1 MSILRV
7 HRPFSFLGYIGRFG
21 PFHLSHK
28 LCTMKIYTSA
38 VFCKNIGCFSPT
50 SAVLTQTSAVFV
62 RTSAALTQT
71 SAILTPTSAVLALHR
86 PFSTTSAV
94 LTSAVF
100 DFRHRPFST
109 ILFYMV
115 IVILGDLDN
124 GRSSEALDLMEH
136 WLTMDPM
143 LIIFYRIWTSVM
155 SVYIRFYGSPQNRN
169 TYQCFECSNFLPVLE
184 TR

>member
-7 HRPFSFLGYIGRFG
+7 HRPFSYLGDIGLFR

-71 SAILTPTSAVLALHR
+71 SAVLTPTSAVLALHR
-86 PFSTTSAV
+86 PFSI
-94 LTSAVF
+94 F
-100 DFRHRPFST
+100 DFDRFRPYSLEHKTKEQNLLPNKRLFVNVFSAADMDSAADMK
-109 ILFYMV
+109 ICSRFLYQ
-115 IVILGDLDN
+115 LL
-124 GRSSEALDLMEH
+124 
-136 WLTMDPM
+136 LTWKHH
-143 LIIFYRIWTSVM
+143 Y
-155 SVYIRFYGSPQNRN
+155 
-169 TYQCFECSNFLPVLE
+169 
-184 TR
+184 